1 MQDFELTDAVYRS
14 RKTVLD
20 MLDRRGYITTNYRNF
35 SPKEITYM
43 MASENG
49 AALRMDIA
57 HTNADR
63 KCVVHYYTTKLK
75 QKLKGYLAAMVDP
88 EKPDTYLDPATTEV
102 IILVSEPVVDTFHQ
116 TVLAHYIA
124 HKMRVFIF
132 QIQTIVNDP
141 SKHVMV
147 PKHEKVPAEEH
158 TALLE
163 KMFLKNKTQLP
174 LIRFHADMQARYLGI
189 VPGDIVKITRPSPS
203 AGEYIGY
210 RLCTP

>member
-1 MQDFELTDAVYRS
+1 MQDFELTDALYRS

-20 MLDRRGYITTNYRNF
+20 MLDKRDYITSPYRNF

-49 AALRMDIA
+49 SALRMDL
-57 HTNADR
+57 TNKNSDK

-75 QKLKGYLAAMVDP
+75 QKLKGYLASMIDP

-116 TVLAHYIA
+116 TVLAHYVA
-124 HKMRVFIF
+124 TKMRVFIF

-141 SKHVMV
+141 SKHVTV

-158 TALLE
+158 RELLE
-163 KMFLKNKTQLP
+163 KFLKHKTQLP

-189 VPGDIVKITRPSPS
+189 VPGDIIKITRPSPS
-203 AGEYIGY
+203 AGEYITY

>member
-1 MQDFELTDAVYRS
+1 
-14 RKTVLD
+14 
-20 MLDRRGYITTNYRNF
+20 
-35 SPKEITYM
+35 
-43 MASENG
+43 
-49 AALRMDIA
+49 
-57 HTNADR
+57 
-63 KCVVHYYTTKLK
+63 
-75 QKLKGYLAAMVDP
+75 
-88 EKPDTYLDPATTEV
+88 
-102 IILVSEPVVDTFHQ
+102 
-116 TVLAHYIA
+116 
-124 HKMRVFIF
+124 
-132 QIQTIVNDP
+132 
-141 SKHVMV
+141 MV